1 MTAHYCSLVVQLLVM
16 TQWAKV
22 KVLCLECFFNVI
34 SIFLLGSNVCF
45 LQIRQAIPYKL
56 NSDVHAKWDPNAHGM
71 SIYHSFLKKI
81 NQAIDRRRFLVLVRH
96 LLVADHILI
105 LLDHKVVPI
114 LVRSLP
120 GTGQHDSI
128 PFPPKI
134 YTINSGPI
142 PFSFKKIIIFV
153 GSFNE
158 LRFSIFY
165 NTVWDFGTKVERAQF
180 PLIRRD
186 KDLTIH
192 FNRYLNFIS
201 EVLRDL

>member
-1 MTAHYCSLVVQLLVM
+1 M
-16 TQWAKV
+16 TQYLFPQRSTSNKA
-22 KVLCLECFFNVI
+22 CFDTPSTFIGKYI
-34 SIFLLGSNVCF
+34 SIIV
-45 LQIRQAIPYKL
+45 
-56 NSDVHAKWDPNAHGM
+56 M
-71 SIYHSFLKKI
+71 SLFRKS
-81 NQAIDRRRFLVLVRH
+81 
-96 LLVADHILI
+96 ILS
-105 LLDHKVVPI
+105 I
-114 LVRSLP
+114 LVQFLSHL
-120 GTGQHDSI
+120 
-128 PFPPKI
+128 
-134 YTINSGPI
+134 
-142 PFSFKKIIIFV
+142 KKIIIFV